1 MIRYNYA
8 EFVNA
13 LALYART
20 RLSAVDRGTLLIKIT
35 DDGSLLAGVFG
46 NDGYARDAKA
56 RMEANLVRNRLKDL
70 SANELGFALSPD
82 GHTWAVLVKADW
94 QPYQTAT
101 GRAFQMEMLKASLDD
116 VLEGAWRAADGE
128 PVKH

>member
-1 MIRYNYA
+1 MTRYNYV

-20 RLSAVDRGTLLIKIT
+20 RLSAINRGTLLIKIT
-35 DDGSLLAGVFG
+35 EDGSLLAGVFG

-56 RMEANLVRNRLKDL
+56 RMEAHLVRDRLKAL
-70 SANELGFALSPD
+70 SADELGFALSPD

-94 QPYQTAT
+94 QPYQTAA
-101 GRAFQMEMLKASLDD
+101 GRTFQMEMLKSSLDD
-116 VLEGAWRAADGE
+116 VLEGAWRAAEGR
-128 PVKH
+128 PVMS